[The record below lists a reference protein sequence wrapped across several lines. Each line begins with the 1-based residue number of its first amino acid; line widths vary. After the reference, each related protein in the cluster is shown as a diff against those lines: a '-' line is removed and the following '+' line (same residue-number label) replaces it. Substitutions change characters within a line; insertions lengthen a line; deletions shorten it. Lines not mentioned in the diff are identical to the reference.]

1 MLSTKDNYLH
11 KQILTY
17 LGNKRKLIFNIESV
31 IDMIQDDFGEKIN
44 SIGEGFSGSG
54 IVSRMLVS
62 KCNKLYTNDIAGYSK
77 TLNECYLQSYNKL
90 TENDKDNID
99 KLIKQCNLW
108 MDGINTVI
116 PLVYDKNIPPFIQKY
131 WAPKDDKNIKINE
144 RTYFTTENAI
154 RIDRARYFIENYGE
168 KYKIF
173 LLAPLLV
180 ECSIH
185 NNTNGQFSAYF
196 KDEKAE
202 KGKFGGKKEI
212 DMNRIT
218 SKIILPNP
226 LLINHNA
233 KVIVNQKDTNDW
245 VKSLDKVDLIY
256 YDPPYNKHPYNIY
269 YFLLDLINNW
279 NIDIDIPD
287 TYRGQPKNWVKS
299 PWCSFSKAKKTF
311 EQLVTDTK
319 DKTKFLLLSYN
330 NKGIIPLK
338 DMDTILNKYG
348 QVYKIP
354 VEHKTYNKLKGI
366 AAYKRKKKF
375 DKVKEFLWL
384 VDFR

>member
-1 MLSTKDNYLH
+1 MLSTKNDYLH

-31 IDMIQDDFGEKIN
+31 IDMIEHDFGEKID

-62 KCNKLYTNDIAGYSK
+62 KCNKLYTNDLAGYSK

-90 TENDKDNID
+90 SENDKKSINRLID
-99 KLIKQCNLW
+99 QCNLW

-116 PLVYDKNIPPFIQKY
+116 PLVYDKNIPSFIHKN
-131 WAPKDDKNIKINE
+131 WAPENDKNIKISE

-154 RIDRARYFIENYGE
+154 RIDRARYFIDNYGE
-168 KYKIF
+168 NYKIF
-173 LLAPLLV
+173 LLAPLLI

-196 KDEKAE
+196 KDENKK
-202 KGKFGGKKEI
+202 KGKFGGKNEVDIK
-212 DMNRIT
+212 RIT
-218 SKIILPNP
+218 GKIIIPKP

-233 KVIVNQKDTNDW
+233 NVFIEQKDTNEW
-245 VKSLDKVDLIY
+245 IKSIDKVDLIY

-269 YFLLDLINNW
+269 YFLLDIINKW
-279 NIDIDIPD
+279 DIDIDIPD
-287 TYRGQPKNWVKS
+287 TYRGQPKNWIKS
-299 PWCSFSKAKKTF
+299 PWCSLKKAKNTF
-311 EQLVTDTK
+311 EQLIKNTK

-330 NKGIIPLK
+330 NKGIISFE
-338 DMDTILNKYG
+338 DMENILIKYG
-348 QVYKIP
+348 SVYKIP

-366 AAYKRKKKF
+366 ASYKRKKKF
-375 DKVKEFLWL
+375 DKVIELIWL
-384 VDFR
+384 IDFR

>member
-1 MLSTKDNYLH
+1 MLSNKSDYLH

-31 IDMIQDDFGEKIN
+31 IDMIQQDFGEKID

-90 TENDKDNID
+90 STNDKNKID
-99 KLIKQCNLW
+99 KLIGQCNLW

-116 PLVYDKNIPPFIQKY
+116 PMVYDKNIPSFIY
-131 WAPKDDKNIKINE
+131 TNWAPKDDKNIKPNE

-168 KYKIF
+168 NYKTF

-196 KDEKAE
+196 KDENKE
-202 KGKFGGKKEI
+202 KGKFGGKTEVDIK
-212 DMNRIT
+212 RIT
-218 SKIILPNP
+218 GKITIPKP

-233 KVIVNQKDTNDW
+233 KVVVAQKDTNEW
-245 VKSLDKVDLIY
+245 IKEIDKVDLIY

-269 YFLLDLINNW
+269 YFLLDIIDKWDIN
-279 NIDIDIPD
+279 IDIPD
-287 TYRGQPKNWVKS
+287 TYRGQPKNWIKS
-299 PWCSFSKAKKTF
+299 PWCSLKKAENEF
-311 EQLVTDTK
+311 EKLIDNTK

-330 NKGIIPLK
+330 NKGIIPIENMEK
-338 DMDTILNKYG
+338 IFKKHG
-348 QVYKIP
+348 KVYKIP

-375 DKVKEFLWL
+375 DNVKEFLWL